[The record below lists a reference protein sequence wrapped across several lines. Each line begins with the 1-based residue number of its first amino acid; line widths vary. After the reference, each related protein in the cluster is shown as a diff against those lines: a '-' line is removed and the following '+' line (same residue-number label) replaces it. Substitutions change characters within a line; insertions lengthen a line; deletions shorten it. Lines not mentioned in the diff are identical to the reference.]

1 MTQTTGSKFCCFLR
15 TRQPTGPSRERSLFK
30 DSQNPHVPLKDH
42 DEATGRGIRGHYTIH
57 LCARFRPA
65 LFHDFTTTFAPGFS
79 PQEVQVL
86 WSFVTVLRCTC
97 VSTAVQCVSSVYLV
111 CFDCLFLSSP
121 SLFRPVCHPQF
132 GIGIRSCHPPVR
144 NQNPIWT
151 GPEPDLPDQNARCS
165 RAWHIP
171 EECVC

>member
-1 MTQTTGSKFCCFLR
+1 MTR
-15 TRQPTGPSRERSLFK
+15 
-30 DSQNPHVPLKDH
+30 PLE
-42 DEATGRGIRGHYTIH
+42 EAFVGTI
-57 LCARFRPA
+57 LSTCGARFRPA

-132 GIGIRSCHPPVR
+132 GIGIRSCHPP
-144 NQNPIWT
+144 IWT
-151 GPEPDLPDQNARCS
+151 GPESDLPDQNARCS

-171 EECVC
+171 EESLCSGRHTNLEKCLLVMLSDCLLLTLSDC